1 MAEDFLSGFAR
12 RLKISDGRRDQV
24 IRELRTHIE
33 ASRNDLELSGR
44 PPDEAMR
51 ESLDRFGDPGE
62 VADMLSVVHRSHLPK
77 FKLVA
82 IATIALAGLS
92 AWLGTSH
99 TFASGARHPIHHHQ
113 LHQSRGQANEIRRI
127 GMRQVFVVPGPRGS
141 DRARTPTNLTHTH
154 GIGIVVRM
162 ARP

>member
-99 TFASGARHPIHHHQ
+99 TFASGARHSIHHHH
-113 LHQSRGQANEIRRI
+113 LHQWRGRASEVRHIGIRQA
-127 GMRQVFVVPGPRGS
+127 FVLPPPRALGH
-141 DRARTPTNLTHTH
+141 ARMPIKLTHNH